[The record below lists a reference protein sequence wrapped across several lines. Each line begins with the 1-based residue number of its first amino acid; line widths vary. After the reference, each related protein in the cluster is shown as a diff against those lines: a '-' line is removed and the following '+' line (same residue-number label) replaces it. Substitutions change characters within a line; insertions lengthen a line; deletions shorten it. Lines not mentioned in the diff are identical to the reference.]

1 MAQASIGTRV
11 PRIDGREKAIGAS
24 QYLADIK
31 LPGMLQVRF
40 VKSPLAHARII
51 SIDTSVAEA
60 LPGVVAVVT
69 HADVPDARV
78 GEVVMD
84 QRLFAKEKVRYVGDI
99 VAGVAAEDL
108 ETARL
113 AVELVQVEYEEL
125 PPVFSA
131 EEAMNPDAP
140 VLHEEYPSYE
150 TIPPVSD
157 SHKTMKDHNLCWKG
171 MLKKGDLDKG
181 FAEADEIVEDT
192 FEIPASQGSPIETH
206 GVVAAPSQGGDGV
219 TIWTSTQVPFGV
231 REVAAH
237 GLHIPISKVRIITPT
252 VGGGF
257 GSKCQ
262 PWVEPMVASISLK
275 TNRPVRYVM
284 TREEEFEITQPRH
297 PMTIHVR
304 SGVKNTGEIIAREI
318 RIIMN
323 TGHSVMLAPVM
334 VSLVTNAAGAPYN
347 IPNLQIHTKAVF
359 TNLPSFSLV
368 RGPGGP
374 QAVFAIESHTDR
386 IADAIGVDRIEIRMK
401 NCVNLGDLGPSG
413 QELGGVGLKEG
424 LQKVKESIDWTKN
437 RPDGRGVGVAVGWFA
452 TLIGMGSSATIKL
465 NEDSTVSLI
474 TGFVDHGTGNVH
486 AGLPIFIS
494 NELGIDVDKIQ
505 ISSGDTET
513 GPWDYGTVGSRSTY
527 NHVRAVGAAIE
538 ELKKEIRKRG
548 AGLLESDP
556 DETEFEDG
564 KVFVRSAPDKSVPL
578 GQLCATAGKP
588 FSDGPLMAS
597 GSFNGEPW
605 AAGEDVEVSLAIPS
619 FAQPAF
625 VAQAAEVEVDQET
638 GNIKVLKISSACD
651 AGFAINPI
659 GVEGQIEGGTI
670 QSLGMGLTEQ
680 MLFDEKG
687 HLLNPSFLDYKV
699 PLASDIPEFDTIV
712 VESQVDQGAMGTKG
726 VGEAPVVGTAAAIV
740 SAVSAATGATFER
753 IPLTPEYV
761 LSRIEASTS
770 TV

>member
-1 MAQASIGTRV
+1 MVQASIGTRV
-11 PRIDGREKAIGAS
+11 PRLDGREKAMGAS
-24 QYLADIK
+24 QYLADLK
-31 LPGMLQVRF
+31 LPGMTQVRF
-40 VKSPLAHARII
+40 VKSPLAHARIK
-51 SIDTSVAEA
+51 SIDTSAAEA
-60 LPGVVAVVT
+60 LPGVAGVVT
-69 HADVPDARV
+69 HADVPDTRV

-99 VAGVAAEDL
+99 VAAVAAEDL
-108 ETARL
+108 ETAKR

-125 PPVFSA
+125 PAVVSA
-131 EEAMNPDAP
+131 EQAMDPGTP

-150 TIPPVSD
+150 VIPPAAD
-157 SHKTMKDHNLCWKG
+157 AHKMMTDHNLCWKG
-171 MLKKGDLDKG
+171 MVKKGDPDKG
-181 FAEADEIVEDT
+181 FDEADEIIEDT
-192 FEIPASQGSPIETH
+192 FDIPAVQGSPIETH
-206 GVVAAPSQGGDGV
+206 GVVAAPSQGGGGV

-231 REVAAH
+231 REVTAH
-237 GLHIPISKVRIITPT
+237 GLHIPISKVRVIAPT

-262 PWVEPMVASISLK
+262 VWVEPMVAALALK
-275 TNRPVRYVM
+275 SNRPVRYVM

-304 SGVKNTGEIIAREI
+304 SGVKNTGEIVARQI

-323 TGHSVMLAPVM
+323 TGHSVMLAPIM

-347 IPNLQIHTKAVF
+347 IPNLLIETVAVF

-374 QAVFAIESHTDR
+374 QAAFAVESHTDR
-386 IADAIGVDRIEIRMK
+386 LADVIGMDRLEMRMK
-401 NCVNLGDLGPSG
+401 NCVNPGDLGPTG

-424 LQKVKESIDWTKN
+424 LQKVKESIGWADD
-437 RPDGRGVGVAVGWFA
+437 RPEGRGVGVAVGWYA
-452 TLIGMGSSATIKL
+452 TLIGMGSSATIKM

-486 AGLPIFIS
+486 GGLPIFIS
-494 NELGIDVDKIQ
+494 NELGIDVDKIN

-538 ELKKEIRKRG
+538 ELKREIRKRG
-548 AGLLESDP
+548 AGMLEADP
-556 DETEFEDG
+556 DEVEFEEG
-564 KVFVRSAPDKSVPL
+564 KVFVRSAPDKAIPL
-578 GQLCATAGKP
+578 GLLCATAGKP
-588 FSDGPLMAS
+588 GSQGPMMAS
-597 GSFNGEPW
+597 GSFNGPPW
-605 AAGEDVEVSLAIPS
+605 PPGPDVEVALAIPS
-619 FAQPAF
+619 FGQPAF

-638 GNIKVLKISSACD
+638 GNVKVLKIASACD

-680 MLFDEKG
+680 MFFDDKG

-699 PLASDIPEFDTIV
+699 PLAPDIPEFDTIV
-712 VESQVDQGAMGTKG
+712 VESQSDQGAMGTKG
-726 VGEAPVVGTAAAIV
+726 IGEAPVVATAAAIA
-740 SAVSAATGATFER
+740 SAVSAATGATFDR

-761 LSRIEASTS
+761 LSRIEEAAA